1 MLRKILAAA
10 AAVSAALFISINA
23 NAAEGDLVVV
33 LNSEPAAML
42 VEDNPN
48 IINHEGRVFVVS
60 SYMDALS
67 LAPASE
73 IACIFED
80 STAQLFDNEIDSS
93 PVNDP
98 QYSNQWGLDVIKAPY
113 AWAIGANGSGV
124 KVGIVDSGMRRPSH
138 EDLNIPSQ
146 FYNVLSGS
154 DYTDYADIYS
164 HGTKVAGIIGAKTN
178 NGIGIAGIA
187 GGSELV
193 PIKVTDE
200 KNLYTSDM
208 IIGFEKAVDYN
219 CSVIN
224 LSLGFSESKT
234 SLSTIRS
241 INSRIQNAINK
252 GIIIVAAAGNDGSKE
267 YQYPASYDNVV
278 SVSSIGT
285 SSSLTAPSSFSQH
298 NDKVTI
304 AAPGFNILSTTNT
317 GGYISSSGTSFAAP
331 MVSAAAAIAKQIN
344 PNITASE
351 FIDVLKK
358 TAVDIYTEG
367 YDEYTGYGLLD
378 LKAMTEYLLSENPL
392 PTPSPEPSATPDA
405 TALPIE
411 TATPAPSKSSF
422 TKDDDLYTI
431 TAVHEPISSHTRVIA
446 ALYENDRLTAVRF
459 LYGVDGNT
467 VNKFTYRSD
476 KDITKAE
483 IYAWDFTDPSKPI
496 PVIDKQTLELE

>member
-1 MLRKILAAA
+1 
-10 AAVSAALFISINA
+10 
-23 NAAEGDLVVV
+23 
-33 LNSEPAAML
+33 
-42 VEDNPN
+42 
-48 IINHEGRVFVVS
+48 
-60 SYMDALS
+60 
-67 LAPASE
+67 
-73 IACIFED
+73 
-80 STAQLFDNEIDSS
+80 
-93 PVNDP
+93 
-98 QYSNQWGLDVIKAPY
+98 
-113 AWAIGANGSGV
+113 
-124 KVGIVDSGMRRPSH
+124 
-138 EDLNIPSQ
+138 
-146 FYNVLSGS
+146 
-154 DYTDYADIYS
+154 
-164 HGTKVAGIIGAKTN
+164 
-178 NGIGIAGIA
+178 
-187 GGSELV
+187 
-193 PIKVTDE
+193 
-200 KNLYTSDM
+200 
-208 IIGFEKAVDYN
+208 
-219 CSVIN
+219 
-224 LSLGFSESKT
+224 
-234 SLSTIRS
+234 
-241 INSRIQNAINK
+241 
-252 GIIIVAAAGNDGSKE
+252 
-267 YQYPASYDNVV
+267 
-278 SVSSIGT
+278 
-285 SSSLTAPSSFSQH
+285 
-298 NDKVTI
+298 
-304 AAPGFNILSTTNT
+304 
-317 GGYISSSGTSFAAP
+317 